1 MFEKSFQQSVRSNL
15 RIIDTRCP
23 AQFRISS
30 SVSLPSL
37 YAWFNIKASWDPY
50 GKEATSQ
57 IKIGVVNKDKGAELK
72 GEFKNIGNQ
81 IIDQLK
87 ENDVMGWQFVS
98 EKEAVKAVEEGSYYA
113 MITIPEEFSEN
124 ILSLIT
130 NDIKKGKIIYT
141 VNEKI
146 NAIAPNITVKGATA
160 VQENVN
166 KTVIETVSDIVLSTA
181 KDLGIEVEGQLPK
194 LDNLYDKLVE
204 IQSKFKDLYE
214 TTDLAY
220 DGVNKV
226 ADLVTNLQNDI
237 PLITDTLNSTKGLA
251 TNLIDF
257 ISKSQTEINN
267 IAPTIKTDI
276 GLVRDLA
283 DEVSSYVDV
292 VINAI
297 NTGSENANVLLG
309 NLNTKVSG
317 LRDYLTSIRVLVEK
331 INGHSQNGA
340 LSDVLNNLITAENT
354 LNQLYNEIESIK
366 NSLANGNLIDTSK
379 LENAKTVLNDVSN
392 IAGNLY
398 EKFDTEILGNINTI
412 LNTANDSA
420 KSALEI
426 LQRAQDKLPKVEEIL
441 TTVSAL
447 CNKGNEGIKY
457 AKDNLPRAE
466 EIVNEV
472 TSKVAKIK
480 DSSDLKDL
488 LKLIANN
495 VEERSNYLTSPVE
508 LEENSLYPMRNY
520 GTAMTPFYSVLSLW
534 VGMTLLVSMFSV
546 EAHGEY
552 NHMEVYFGKLLLF
565 LTIGMTQA
573 LIVALGDL
581 YLLKIYCV
589 NPALFVTGILFTSIT
604 FVAIVYSLVSV
615 FGNVGKV
622 TAIIL
627 LVLQV
632 AGSGGTFPIQ
642 LTPKFFQIINPFLPF
657 TYAIS
662 FARESIGGVVQSVL
676 VKDIVIMLIYIVV
689 AILISIFLKKPI
701 NNLLSGF
708 TKKFHESGLGE

>member
-1 MFEKSFQQSVRSNL
+1 MNNILKIYKDDIKKIFTNYAALIVFIALS
-15 RIIDTRCP
+15 I
-23 AQFRISS
+23 
-30 SVSLPSL
+30 LPSL
-37 YAWFNIKASWDPY
+37 YAWFNIKASCDPY

-130 NDIKKGKIIYT
+130 DDIKKGKIIYT
-141 VNEKI
+141 VNEKV
-146 NAIAPNITVKGATA
+146 NAIAPKITVKGATA

-257 ISKSQTEINN
+257 ITTSQGEINN

-276 GLVRDLA
+276 GLVKDLA

-472 TSKVAKIK
+472 TSNVAKIK

>member
-1 MFEKSFQQSVRSNL
+1 MNNIFKIYKDDIKKIFTNYAALIVFIALS
-15 RIIDTRCP
+15 I
-23 AQFRISS
+23 
-30 SVSLPSL
+30 LPSL

-113 MITIPEEFSEN
+113 MITIPEEFSED

-130 NDIKKGKIIYT
+130 DDIKKGKIIYT
-141 VNEKI
+141 VNEKV
-146 NAIAPNITVKGATA
+146 NAIAPKITVKGATA

-181 KDLGIEVEGQLPK
+181 KGLGIEVEGQLPK

-257 ISKSQTEINN
+257 ITTSQGEINN

-276 GLVRDLA
+276 GLVKDLA

-297 NTGSENANVLLG
+297 KTNGENVKVLLE
-309 NLNTKVSG
+309 NLSTKVSS
-317 LRDYLTSIRVLVEK
+317 LKEYVTSIRVLVEK
-331 INGHSQNGA
+331 INGQSQNGA
-340 LSDVLNNLITAENT
+340 LSGVLSQLETAENN
-354 LNQLYNEIESIK
+354 LNQLYNEIESIR
-366 NSLANGNLIDTSK
+366 NLLDNGNVLDTSK

-420 KSALEI
+420 KGALEI
-426 LQRAQDKLPKVEEIL
+426 LQRAQDKLPQVEEIL

-520 GTAMTPFYSVLSLW
+520 GTAMTPFYSVLALW

-573 LIVALGDL
+573 LIVSLGDL

-589 NPALFVTGILFTSIT
+589 NPALFVTGILFTSVV

-662 FARESIGGVVQSVL
+662 FAREAIGGVVQSVL

-689 AILISIFLKKPI
+689 SILISIFLKKPI

>member
-1 MFEKSFQQSVRSNL
+1 MKNILKIYKEDMKKIFTNYAALIVFIALS
-15 RIIDTRCP
+15 I
-23 AQFRISS
+23 
-30 SVSLPSL
+30 LPSL

-57 IKIGVVNKDKGAELK
+57 IKIGVVNKDKGADLK

-113 MITIPEEFSEN
+113 MITIPEEFSED

-130 NDIKKGKIIYT
+130 DDIKKGKIIYT
-141 VNEKI
+141 VNEKV
-146 NAIAPNITVKGATA
+146 NAIAPKITVKGATA

-257 ISKSQTEINN
+257 ITTSQGEINN

-276 GLVRDLA
+276 GLVKDLA

-297 NTGSENANVLLG
+297 KTNGENVKVLLE

-379 LENAKTVLNDVSN
+379 LENAKNVLNDVSN

-520 GTAMTPFYSVLSLW
+520 GTAMTPFYSVLALW

-573 LIVALGDL
+573 LIVSLGDL

-589 NPALFVTGILFTSIT
+589 NPALFVTGILFTSVA

-689 AILISIFLKKPI
+689 SILISIFLKKPI

>member
-1 MFEKSFQQSVRSNL
+1 MNNIFKIYKDDIKKIFTNYAALIVFIALS
-15 RIIDTRCP
+15 I
-23 AQFRISS
+23 
-30 SVSLPSL
+30 LPSL

-113 MITIPEEFSEN
+113 MITIPEEFSED

-130 NDIKKGKIIYT
+130 DDIKKGKIIYT
-141 VNEKI
+141 VNEKV
-146 NAIAPNITVKGATA
+146 NAIAPKITVKGATA

-257 ISKSQTEINN
+257 ITTSQGEINN

-276 GLVRDLA
+276 GLVKDLA

-297 NTGSENANVLLG
+297 KTNSENVKVLLE
-309 NLNTKVSG
+309 NLSTKVSS
-317 LRDYLTSIRVLVEK
+317 LKEYVTSIRVLVEK
-331 INGHSQNGA
+331 INGQSQNGA
-340 LSDVLNNLITAENT
+340 LSGVLSQLETAENN
-354 LNQLYNEIESIK
+354 LNQLYNEIESIR
-366 NSLANGNLIDTSK
+366 NLLDNGNLSDTSK

-420 KSALEI
+420 KGALEI
-426 LQRAQDKLPKVEEIL
+426 LQRAQDKLPQVEEIL

-520 GTAMTPFYSVLSLW
+520 GTAMTPFYSVLALW

-573 LIVALGDL
+573 LIVSLGDL

-589 NPALFVTGILFTSIT
+589 NPALFVTGILFTSVV

-662 FARESIGGVVQSVL
+662 FAREAIGGVVQSVL

-689 AILISIFLKKPI
+689 SILISIFLKKPI

>member
-1 MFEKSFQQSVRSNL
+1 MNNIFKIYKDDIKKIFTNYAALIVFIALS
-15 RIIDTRCP
+15 I
-23 AQFRISS
+23 
-30 SVSLPSL
+30 LPSL

-113 MITIPEEFSEN
+113 MITIPEEFSED

-130 NDIKKGKIIYT
+130 DDIKKGKIIYT
-141 VNEKI
+141 VNEKV
-146 NAIAPNITVKGATA
+146 NAIAPKITVKGATA

-257 ISKSQTEINN
+257 ITTSQGEINN

-276 GLVRDLA
+276 GLVKDLA

-297 NTGSENANVLLG
+297 KTNGENVKVLLE
-309 NLNTKVSG
+309 NLSTKVSS
-317 LRDYLTSIRVLVEK
+317 LKEYVTSIRVLVEK
-331 INGHSQNGA
+331 INGQSQNGA
-340 LSDVLNNLITAENT
+340 LSGVLSQLETAENN
-354 LNQLYNEIESIK
+354 LNQLYNEIESIR
-366 NSLANGNLIDTSK
+366 NLLDNGNVLDTSK

-676 VKDIVIMLIYIVV
+676 VKDVVIMLSYI
-689 AILISIFLKKPI
+689 AASILISIFLKKPI

>member
-1 MFEKSFQQSVRSNL
+1 MKNILKIYKEDMKKIFTNYAALIVFIALS
-15 RIIDTRCP
+15 I
-23 AQFRISS
+23 
-30 SVSLPSL
+30 LPSL

-130 NDIKKGKIIYT
+130 DDIKKGKIIYT
-141 VNEKI
+141 VNEKV
-146 NAIAPNITVKGATA
+146 NAIAPKITVKGATA

-257 ISKSQTEINN
+257 ITTSQGEINN

-276 GLVRDLA
+276 GLVKDLA

-297 NTGSENANVLLG
+297 KTNSENVKVLLE
-309 NLNTKVSG
+309 NLSTKVSG

-379 LENAKTVLNDVSN
+379 LENVKTVLNDVSN
-392 IAGNLY
+392 ITGNLY
-398 EKFDTEILGNINTI
+398 DRFDSEILGNINTI

>member
-1 MFEKSFQQSVRSNL
+1 MKNILKIYKDDIKKIFTNYAALIVFIALS
-15 RIIDTRCP
+15 I
-23 AQFRISS
+23 
-30 SVSLPSL
+30 LPSL

-81 IIDQLK
+81 ITDQLK

-98 EKEAVKAVEEGSYYA
+98 EKEAVKAVDEGSYYA
-113 MITIPEEFSEN
+113 MITIPEEFSED

-130 NDIKKGKIIYT
+130 DDIKKGKIIYT
-141 VNEKI
+141 VNEKV
-146 NAIAPNITVKGATA
+146 NAIAPKITVKGATA

-257 ISKSQTEINN
+257 ITTSQGEINN

-276 GLVRDLA
+276 GLVKDLA

-297 NTGSENANVLLG
+297 KTNSENVKVLLE
-309 NLNTKVSG
+309 NLSTKVSS
-317 LRDYLTSIRVLVEK
+317 LKEYVTSIRVLVEK
-331 INGHSQNGA
+331 INGQSQNGA
-340 LSDVLNNLITAENT
+340 LSGVLSQLETAENN
-354 LNQLYNEIESIK
+354 LNQLYNEIESIR
-366 NSLANGNLIDTSK
+366 NLLDNGNLSDTSK

-420 KSALEI
+420 KGALEI
-426 LQRAQDKLPKVEEIL
+426 LQRAQDKLPQVEEIL

-520 GTAMTPFYSVLSLW
+520 GTAMTPFYSVLALW

-573 LIVALGDL
+573 LIVSLGDL

-589 NPALFVTGILFTSIT
+589 NPALFVTGILFTSVA

-662 FARESIGGVVQSVL
+662 FAREAIGGVVQSVL

-689 AILISIFLKKPI
+689 SILISIFLKKPI

>member
-1 MFEKSFQQSVRSNL
+1 MNNIFKIYKDDIKKIFTNYAALIVFIALS
-15 RIIDTRCP
+15 I
-23 AQFRISS
+23 
-30 SVSLPSL
+30 LPSL

-81 IIDQLK
+81 ITDQLK

-113 MITIPEEFSEN
+113 MITIPEEFSED

-130 NDIKKGKIIYT
+130 DDIKKGKIIYT
-141 VNEKI
+141 VNEKV
-146 NAIAPNITVKGATA
+146 NAIAPKITVKGATA

-257 ISKSQTEINN
+257 ITTSQGEINN

-297 NTGSENANVLLG
+297 KTNSENVKVLLE
-309 NLNTKVSG
+309 NLSTKVSS
-317 LRDYLTSIRVLVEK
+317 LKEYVTSIRVLVEK
-331 INGHSQNGA
+331 INGQSQNGA
-340 LSDVLNNLITAENT
+340 LSGVLSQLETAENN

-420 KSALEI
+420 KGALEI
-426 LQRAQDKLPKVEEIL
+426 LQRAQDKLPQVEEIL

-520 GTAMTPFYSVLSLW
+520 GTAMTPFYSVLALW

-573 LIVALGDL
+573 LIVSLGDL

-662 FARESIGGVVQSVL
+662 FAREAIGGVVQSVL

-689 AILISIFLKKPI
+689 SILISIFLKKPI

>member
-1 MFEKSFQQSVRSNL
+1 MNNIFKIYKDDIKKIFTNYAALIVFIALS
-15 RIIDTRCP
+15 I
-23 AQFRISS
+23 
-30 SVSLPSL
+30 LPSL

-113 MITIPEEFSEN
+113 MITIPEEFSED
-124 ILSLIT
+124 ILSLISD
-130 NDIKKGKIIYT
+130 DIKKGKIIYT
-141 VNEKI
+141 VNEKV
-146 NAIAPNITVKGATA
+146 NAIAPKITVKGATA

-257 ISKSQTEINN
+257 ITTSQGEINN

-276 GLVRDLA
+276 GLVKDLA

-297 NTGSENANVLLG
+297 KTNGENVKVLLE
-309 NLNTKVSG
+309 NLSTKVSS
-317 LRDYLTSIRVLVEK
+317 LKDYLTSIRVLVEK
-331 INGHSQNGA
+331 INGQSQNGA
-340 LSDVLNNLITAENT
+340 LSGVLSQLETAENN
-354 LNQLYNEIESIK
+354 LNQLYNEIESIR
-366 NSLANGNLIDTSK
+366 NLLDNGNVLDTSK

-420 KSALEI
+420 KGALEI
-426 LQRAQDKLPKVEEIL
+426 LQRAQDKLPQVEEIL

-520 GTAMTPFYSVLSLW
+520 GTAMTPFYSVLALW

-573 LIVALGDL
+573 LIVSLGDL

-589 NPALFVTGILFTSIT
+589 NPALFVTGILFTSVV

-662 FARESIGGVVQSVL
+662 FAREAIGGVVQSVL

>member
-1 MFEKSFQQSVRSNL
+1 MNNILKIYKDDIKKIFTNYAALIVFIELS
-15 RIIDTRCP
+15 I
-23 AQFRISS
+23 
-30 SVSLPSL
+30 LPSL

-130 NDIKKGKIIYT
+130 DDIKKGKIIYT
-141 VNEKI
+141 VNEKV
-146 NAIAPNITVKGATA
+146 NAIAPKITVKGATA

>member
-1 MFEKSFQQSVRSNL
+1 MNNIFKIYKDDIKKIFTNYAALIVFIALS
-15 RIIDTRCP
+15 I
-23 AQFRISS
+23 
-30 SVSLPSL
+30 LPSL

-113 MITIPEEFSEN
+113 MITIPEEFSED

-130 NDIKKGKIIYT
+130 DDIKKGKIIYT
-141 VNEKI
+141 VNEKV
-146 NAIAPNITVKGATA
+146 NAIAPKITVKGATA

-317 LRDYLTSIRVLVEK
+317 LRDYLKSIRVLVEK
-331 INGHSQNGA
+331 INGQSQNGA
-340 LSDVLNNLITAENT
+340 LSGVLSQLETAENN
-354 LNQLYNEIESIK
+354 LNQLYNEIESIR
-366 NSLANGNLIDTSK
+366 NLLDNGNVLDTSK

-420 KSALEI
+420 KGALEI
-426 LQRAQDKLPKVEEIL
+426 LQRAQDKLPQVEEIL

-573 LIVALGDL
+573 LIVSLGDL

-589 NPALFVTGILFTSIT
+589 NPALFVTGILFTSVV

-689 AILISIFLKKPI
+689 SILISIFLKKPI

>member
-1 MFEKSFQQSVRSNL
+1 MNNIFKIYKDDIKKIFTNYAALIVFIALS
-15 RIIDTRCP
+15 I
-23 AQFRISS
+23 
-30 SVSLPSL
+30 LPSL

-113 MITIPEEFSEN
+113 MITIPEEFSED

-130 NDIKKGKIIYT
+130 DDIKKGKIIYT
-141 VNEKI
+141 VNEKV
-146 NAIAPNITVKGATA
+146 NAIAPKITVKGATA

-257 ISKSQTEINN
+257 ITTSQGEINN

-276 GLVRDLA
+276 GLVKDLA

-297 NTGSENANVLLG
+297 KTNGENVKVLLE
-309 NLNTKVSG
+309 NLSTKVSS
-317 LRDYLTSIRVLVEK
+317 LKEYVTSIRVLVEK
-331 INGHSQNGA
+331 INGQSQNGA
-340 LSDVLNNLITAENT
+340 LSGVLSQLETAENN
-354 LNQLYNEIESIK
+354 LNQLYNEIESIR
-366 NSLANGNLIDTSK
+366 NLLDNGNVLDTSK

-420 KSALEI
+420 KSTLEI

-520 GTAMTPFYSVLSLW
+520 GTAMTPFYSVLALW

-565 LTIGMTQA
+565 FTIGMTQA
-573 LIVALGDL
+573 LIVSLGDL

-589 NPALFVTGILFTSIT
+589 NPALFVTGILFTSVV

-662 FARESIGGVVQSVL
+662 FAREAIGGVVQSVL

-689 AILISIFLKKPI
+689 SILISIFLKKPI

>member
-1 MFEKSFQQSVRSNL
+1 MNNIFKIYKDDIKKIFTNYAALIVFIALS
-15 RIIDTRCP
+15 I
-23 AQFRISS
+23 
-30 SVSLPSL
+30 LPSL

-113 MITIPEEFSEN
+113 MITIPEEFSED
-124 ILSLIT
+124 ILSLISD
-130 NDIKKGKIIYT
+130 DIKKGKIIYT
-141 VNEKI
+141 VNEKV
-146 NAIAPNITVKGATA
+146 NAIAPKITVKGATA

-257 ISKSQTEINN
+257 ITTSQGEINN

-276 GLVRDLA
+276 GLVKDLA

-297 NTGSENANVLLG
+297 KTNGENVKVLLE
-309 NLNTKVSG
+309 NLSTKVSS
-317 LRDYLTSIRVLVEK
+317 LKEYITSIRVLVEK
-331 INGHSQNGA
+331 INGQSQNGA
-340 LSDVLNNLITAENT
+340 LSGVLSQLETAENN
-354 LNQLYNEIESIK
+354 LNQLYNEIESIR
-366 NSLANGNLIDTSK
+366 NLLDNGNVLDTSK

-420 KSALEI
+420 KGALEI
-426 LQRAQDKLPKVEEIL
+426 LQRAQDKLPQVEEIL

-520 GTAMTPFYSVLSLW
+520 GTAMTPFYSVLALW

-573 LIVALGDL
+573 LIVSLGDL

-589 NPALFVTGILFTSIT
+589 NPALFVTGILFTSVV

-662 FARESIGGVVQSVL
+662 FAREAIGGVVQSVL

-689 AILISIFLKKPI
+689 SILISIFLKKPI

>member
-1 MFEKSFQQSVRSNL
+1 MNNILKIYKDDIKKIFTNYAALIVFIALS
-15 RIIDTRCP
+15 I
-23 AQFRISS
+23 
-30 SVSLPSL
+30 LPSL

-81 IIDQLK
+81 ITDQLK

-113 MITIPEEFSEN
+113 MITIPEEFSED

-130 NDIKKGKIIYT
+130 DDIKKGKIIYT
-141 VNEKI
+141 VNEKV
-146 NAIAPNITVKGATA
+146 NAIAPKITVKGATA

-257 ISKSQTEINN
+257 ITTSQGEINN

-276 GLVRDLA
+276 GLVKDLA

-297 NTGSENANVLLG
+297 KTNSENVKVLLE
-309 NLNTKVSG
+309 NLSTKVSS
-317 LRDYLTSIRVLVEK
+317 LKEYVTSIRVLVEK
-331 INGHSQNGA
+331 INGQSQNGA
-340 LSDVLNNLITAENT
+340 LSGVLSQLETAENN
-354 LNQLYNEIESIK
+354 LNQLYNEIESIR
-366 NSLANGNLIDTSK
+366 NLLDNGNLSDTSK

-420 KSALEI
+420 KGALEI
-426 LQRAQDKLPKVEEIL
+426 LQRAQDKLPQVEEIL

-520 GTAMTPFYSVLSLW
+520 GTAMTPFYSVLALW

-573 LIVALGDL
+573 LIVSLGDL

-676 VKDIVIMLIYIVV
+676 VKDIVIMLIYIV
-689 AILISIFLKKPI
+689 ASILISIFLKKPI

>member
-1 MFEKSFQQSVRSNL
+1 MNNIFKIYKDDIKKIFTNYAALIVFIALS
-15 RIIDTRCP
+15 I
-23 AQFRISS
+23 
-30 SVSLPSL
+30 LPSL
-37 YAWFNIKASWDPY
+37 YAWFNIKASWNPY

-113 MITIPEEFSEN
+113 MITIPEEFSED
-124 ILSLIT
+124 ILSLISD
-130 NDIKKGKIIYT
+130 DIKKGKIIYT
-141 VNEKI
+141 VNEKV
-146 NAIAPNITVKGATA
+146 NAIAPKITVKGATA

-257 ISKSQTEINN
+257 ITTSQGEINN

-276 GLVRDLA
+276 GLVKDLA

-297 NTGSENANVLLG
+297 KTNGENVKVLLE
-309 NLNTKVSG
+309 NLSTKVSS
-317 LRDYLTSIRVLVEK
+317 LKEYVTSIRVLVEK
-331 INGHSQNGA
+331 INGQSQNGA
-340 LSDVLNNLITAENT
+340 LSGVLSQLETAENN
-354 LNQLYNEIESIK
+354 LNQLYNEIESIR
-366 NSLANGNLIDTSK
+366 NLLDNGNVLDTSK

-420 KSALEI
+420 KGALEI
-426 LQRAQDKLPKVEEIL
+426 LQRAQDKLPQVEEIL

-520 GTAMTPFYSVLSLW
+520 GTAMTPFYSVLALW

-573 LIVALGDL
+573 LIVSLGDL

-589 NPALFVTGILFTSIT
+589 NPALFVTGILFTSVV

-662 FARESIGGVVQSVL
+662 FAREAIGGVVQSVL

-689 AILISIFLKKPI
+689 SILISIFLKKPI

>member
-1 MFEKSFQQSVRSNL
+1 MNNILKIYKDDIKKIFTNYAALIVFIALS
-15 RIIDTRCP
+15 I
-23 AQFRISS
+23 
-30 SVSLPSL
+30 LPSL

-130 NDIKKGKIIYT
+130 DDIKKGKIIYT
-141 VNEKI
+141 VNEKV
-146 NAIAPNITVKGATA
+146 NAIAPKITVKGATA

-392 IAGNLY
+392 ITGNLY
-398 EKFDTEILGNINTI
+398 DRFDSEILGNINTI

-534 VGMTLLVSMFSV
+534 VGMTLLVSMFSA

-662 FARESIGGVVQSVL
+662 FAREAIGGVVQSVL

>member
-1 MFEKSFQQSVRSNL
+1 MNNIFKIYKDDIKKIFTNYAALIVFIALS
-15 RIIDTRCP
+15 I
-23 AQFRISS
+23 
-30 SVSLPSL
+30 LPSL

-130 NDIKKGKIIYT
+130 DDIKKGKIIYT
-141 VNEKI
+141 VNEKV
-146 NAIAPNITVKGATA
+146 NAIAPKITVKGATA

-226 ADLVTNLQNDI
+226 ADLITNLQNDI

-379 LENAKTVLNDVSN
+379 LENVKTVLNDVSN
-392 IAGNLY
+392 ITGNLY
-398 EKFDTEILGNINTI
+398 DRFDSEILGNINTI

>member
-1 MFEKSFQQSVRSNL
+1 MNNILKIYKDDIKKIFTNYAALIVFIALS
-15 RIIDTRCP
+15 I
-23 AQFRISS
+23 
-30 SVSLPSL
+30 LPSL

-130 NDIKKGKIIYT
+130 DDIKKGKIIYT
-141 VNEKI
+141 VNEKV
-146 NAIAPNITVKGATA
+146 NAIAPKITVKGATA

-226 ADLVTNLQNDI
+226 ADLVTNIQNDI

-420 KSALEI
+420 KNALEI
-426 LQRAQDKLPKVEEIL
+426 LQRAQDKLPQVEEIL

-495 VEERSNYLTSPVE
+495 VEERSNYLISPVE

-520 GTAMTPFYSVLSLW
+520 GTAMTPFYSVLALW

-573 LIVALGDL
+573 LIVSLGDL

-589 NPALFVTGILFTSIT
+589 NPALFVTGILFTSVV

-662 FARESIGGVVQSVL
+662 FAREAIGGVVQSVL

-689 AILISIFLKKPI
+689 SILISIFLKKPI

>member
-1 MFEKSFQQSVRSNL
+1 MNNIFKIYKDDIKKIFTNYAALIVFIALS
-15 RIIDTRCP
+15 I
-23 AQFRISS
+23 
-30 SVSLPSL
+30 LPSL

-81 IIDQLK
+81 ITDQLK

-113 MITIPEEFSEN
+113 MITIPEEFSED

-130 NDIKKGKIIYT
+130 DDIKKGKIIYT
-141 VNEKI
+141 VNEKV
-146 NAIAPNITVKGATA
+146 NAIAPKITVKGATA

-257 ISKSQTEINN
+257 ITTSQGEINN

-276 GLVRDLA
+276 GLVKDLA

-297 NTGSENANVLLG
+297 KTNSENVKVLLE
-309 NLNTKVSG
+309 NLSTKVSS
-317 LRDYLTSIRVLVEK
+317 LKEYVTSIRVLVEK
-331 INGHSQNGA
+331 INGQSQNGA
-340 LSDVLNNLITAENT
+340 LSGVLSQLETAENN
-354 LNQLYNEIESIK
+354 LNQLYNEIESIR
-366 NSLANGNLIDTSK
+366 NLLDNGNLSDTSK

-420 KSALEI
+420 KGALEI

-520 GTAMTPFYSVLSLW
+520 GTAMTPFYSVLALW

-573 LIVALGDL
+573 LIVSLGDL

-589 NPALFVTGILFTSIT
+589 NPALFVTGILFTSVV

-662 FARESIGGVVQSVL
+662 FAREAIGGVVQSVL

-689 AILISIFLKKPI
+689 SILISIFLKKPI

>member
-1 MFEKSFQQSVRSNL
+1 MNNIFKIYKDDIKKIFTNYAALIVFIALS
-15 RIIDTRCP
+15 I
-23 AQFRISS
+23 
-30 SVSLPSL
+30 LPSL

-113 MITIPEEFSEN
+113 MITIPEEFSED

-130 NDIKKGKIIYT
+130 DDIKKGKIIYT
-141 VNEKI
+141 VNEKV
-146 NAIAPNITVKGATA
+146 NAIAPKITVKGATA

-257 ISKSQTEINN
+257 ITTSQGEINN

-508 LEENSLYPMRNY
+508 LEQNSLYPMRNY
-520 GTAMTPFYSVLSLW
+520 GTAMTPFYSVLALW

-573 LIVALGDL
+573 LIVSLGDL

-589 NPALFVTGILFTSIT
+589 NPALFVTGILFTSVA

-689 AILISIFLKKPI
+689 SILISIFLKKPI

>member
-1 MFEKSFQQSVRSNL
+1 MNNIFKIYKDDIKKIFTNYAALIVFIALS
-15 RIIDTRCP
+15 I
-23 AQFRISS
+23 
-30 SVSLPSL
+30 LPSL

-130 NDIKKGKIIYT
+130 DDIKKGKIIYT
-141 VNEKI
+141 VNEKV
-146 NAIAPNITVKGATA
+146 NAIAPKITVKGATA

-257 ISKSQTEINN
+257 ITTSQGEINN

-276 GLVRDLA
+276 GLVKDLA

-297 NTGSENANVLLG
+297 KTNGENVKVLLE
-309 NLNTKVSG
+309 NLSTKVSG

-379 LENAKTVLNDVSN
+379 LENVKTVLNDVSN

>member
-1 MFEKSFQQSVRSNL
+1 MNNIFKIYKDDIKKIFTNYAALIVFIALS
-15 RIIDTRCP
+15 I
-23 AQFRISS
+23 
-30 SVSLPSL
+30 LPSL

-113 MITIPEEFSEN
+113 MITIPEEFSED

-130 NDIKKGKIIYT
+130 DDIKKGKIIYT
-141 VNEKI
+141 VNEKV
-146 NAIAPNITVKGATA
+146 NAIAPKITVKGATA

-257 ISKSQTEINN
+257 ITTSQGEINN

-276 GLVRDLA
+276 GLVKDLA

-297 NTGSENANVLLG
+297 KTNSENVKVLLE
-309 NLNTKVSG
+309 NLSTKVSS
-317 LRDYLTSIRVLVEK
+317 LKEYVTSIRVLVEK
-331 INGHSQNGA
+331 INGQSQNGA
-340 LSDVLNNLITAENT
+340 LSGVLSQLETAENN
-354 LNQLYNEIESIK
+354 LNQLYNEIESIR
-366 NSLANGNLIDTSK
+366 NLLDNGNLSDTSK

-420 KSALEI
+420 KGALEI
-426 LQRAQDKLPKVEEIL
+426 LQRAQDKLPQVEEIL

-520 GTAMTPFYSVLSLW
+520 GTAMTPFYSVLALW

-573 LIVALGDL
+573 LIVSLGDL

-662 FARESIGGVVQSVL
+662 FAREAIGGVVQSVL

-689 AILISIFLKKPI
+689 SILISIFLKKPI

>member
-1 MFEKSFQQSVRSNL
+1 MKNILKIYKEDMKKIFTNYAALIVFIALS
-15 RIIDTRCP
+15 I
-23 AQFRISS
+23 
-30 SVSLPSL
+30 LPSL

-130 NDIKKGKIIYT
+130 DDIKKGKIIYT
-141 VNEKI
+141 VNEKV
-146 NAIAPNITVKGATA
+146 NAIAPKITVKGATA

-379 LENAKTVLNDVSN
+379 LENVKTVLNDVSN
-392 IAGNLY
+392 ITGNLY
-398 EKFDTEILGNINTI
+398 DRFDSEILGNINTI

-472 TSKVAKIK
+472 TSNVAKIK

>member
-1 MFEKSFQQSVRSNL
+1 MNNIFKIYKDDIKKIFTNYAALIVFIALS
-15 RIIDTRCP
+15 I
-23 AQFRISS
+23 
-30 SVSLPSL
+30 LPSL

-113 MITIPEEFSEN
+113 MITIPEEFSED
-124 ILSLIT
+124 ILSLISD
-130 NDIKKGKIIYT
+130 DIKKGKIIYT
-141 VNEKI
+141 VNEKV
-146 NAIAPNITVKGATA
+146 NAIAPKITVKGATA

-257 ISKSQTEINN
+257 ITTSQGEINN

-276 GLVRDLA
+276 GLVKDLA

-297 NTGSENANVLLG
+297 KTNGENVKVLLE
-309 NLNTKVSG
+309 NLSTKVSS
-317 LRDYLTSIRVLVEK
+317 LKEYVTSIRVLVEK
-331 INGHSQNGA
+331 INGQSQNGA
-340 LSDVLNNLITAENT
+340 LSGVLSQLETAENN
-354 LNQLYNEIESIK
+354 LNQLYNEIESIR
-366 NSLANGNLIDTSK
+366 NLLDNGNVLDTSK

-420 KSALEI
+420 KGALEI
-426 LQRAQDKLPKVEEIL
+426 LQRAQDKLPQVEEIL

-520 GTAMTPFYSVLSLW
+520 GTAMTPFYSVLALW

-573 LIVALGDL
+573 LIVSLGDL

-589 NPALFVTGILFTSIT
+589 NPALFVTGILFTSVV

-642 LTPKFFQIINPFLPF
+642 LTPKFFQIINPC
-657 TYAIS
+657 
-662 FARESIGGVVQSVL
+662 
-676 VKDIVIMLIYIVV
+676 
-689 AILISIFLKKPI
+689 
-701 NNLLSGF
+701 
-708 TKKFHESGLGE
+708 

>member
-1 MFEKSFQQSVRSNL
+1 MNNIFKIYKDDIKKIFTNYAALIVFIALS
-15 RIIDTRCP
+15 I
-23 AQFRISS
+23 
-30 SVSLPSL
+30 LPSL

-130 NDIKKGKIIYT
+130 DDIKKGKIIYT
-141 VNEKI
+141 VNEKV
-146 NAIAPNITVKGATA
+146 NAIAPKITVKGATA

-257 ISKSQTEINN
+257 ITTSQGEINN

-276 GLVRDLA
+276 GLVKDLA

-297 NTGSENANVLLG
+297 KTNSENVKVLLE
-309 NLNTKVSG
+309 NLSTKVSS
-317 LRDYLTSIRVLVEK
+317 LKEYVTSIRVLVEK
-331 INGHSQNGA
+331 INGQSQNGA
-340 LSDVLNNLITAENT
+340 LSGVLSQLETAENN
-354 LNQLYNEIESIK
+354 LNQLYNEIESIR
-366 NSLANGNLIDTSK
+366 NLLDNGNLSDTSK

>member
-1 MFEKSFQQSVRSNL
+1 MNNILKIYKDDIKKIFTNYAALIVFIALS
-15 RIIDTRCP
+15 I
-23 AQFRISS
+23 
-30 SVSLPSL
+30 LPSL

-113 MITIPEEFSEN
+113 MITIPEEFSED

-130 NDIKKGKIIYT
+130 DDIKKGKIIYT
-141 VNEKI
+141 VNEKV
-146 NAIAPNITVKGATA
+146 NAIAPKITVKGATA

-520 GTAMTPFYSVLSLW
+520 GTAMTPFYSVLALW

-676 VKDIVIMLIYIVV
+676 VKDIVIMLIYIV
-689 AILISIFLKKPI
+689 ASILISIFLKKPI

>member
-1 MFEKSFQQSVRSNL
+1 MNNIFKIYKDDIKKIFTNYAALIVFIALS
-15 RIIDTRCP
+15 I
-23 AQFRISS
+23 
-30 SVSLPSL
+30 LPSL

-113 MITIPEEFSEN
+113 MITIPEEFSED

-130 NDIKKGKIIYT
+130 DDIKKGKIIYT
-141 VNEKI
+141 VNEKV
-146 NAIAPNITVKGATA
+146 NAIAPKITVKGATA

-257 ISKSQTEINN
+257 ITTSQGEINN

-276 GLVRDLA
+276 GLVKDLA

-297 NTGSENANVLLG
+297 KTNGENVKVLLE
-309 NLNTKVSG
+309 NLSTKVSS
-317 LRDYLTSIRVLVEK
+317 LKEYVTSIRVLVEK
-331 INGHSQNGA
+331 INGQSQNGA
-340 LSDVLNNLITAENT
+340 LSGVLSQLETAENN
-354 LNQLYNEIESIK
+354 LNQLYNEIESIR
-366 NSLANGNLIDTSK
+366 NLLDNGNVLDTSK

-676 VKDIVIMLIYIVV
+676 VKDVVIMLSYIV
-689 AILISIFLKKPI
+689 ASILISIFLKKPI

>member
-1 MFEKSFQQSVRSNL
+1 MNNILKIYKDDIKKIFTNYAALIVFISLS
-15 RIIDTRCP
+15 II
-23 AQFRISS
+23 
-30 SVSLPSL
+30 PSL

-130 NDIKKGKIIYT
+130 DDIKKGKIIYT
-141 VNEKI
+141 VNEKV
-146 NAIAPNITVKGATA
+146 NAIAPKITVKGATA

>member
-1 MFEKSFQQSVRSNL
+1 M
-15 RIIDTRCP
+15 
-23 AQFRISS
+23 
-30 SVSLPSL
+30 
-37 YAWFNIKASWDPY
+37 
-50 GKEATSQ
+50 
-57 IKIGVVNKDKGAELK
+57 
-72 GEFKNIGNQ
+72 
-81 IIDQLK
+81 
-87 ENDVMGWQFVS
+87 
-98 EKEAVKAVEEGSYYA
+98 
-113 MITIPEEFSEN
+113 
-124 ILSLIT
+124 
-130 NDIKKGKIIYT
+130 
-141 VNEKI
+141 
-146 NAIAPNITVKGATA
+146 
-160 VQENVN
+160 
-166 KTVIETVSDIVLSTA
+166 
-181 KDLGIEVEGQLPK
+181 
-194 LDNLYDKLVE
+194 
-204 IQSKFKDLYE
+204 
-214 TTDLAY
+214 
-220 DGVNKV
+220 
-226 ADLVTNLQNDI
+226 
-237 PLITDTLNSTKGLA
+237 
-251 TNLIDF
+251 
-257 ISKSQTEINN
+257 
-267 IAPTIKTDI
+267 
-276 GLVRDLA
+276 
-283 DEVSSYVDV
+283 
-292 VINAI
+292 
-297 NTGSENANVLLG
+297 LG

-379 LENAKTVLNDVSN
+379 LENVKTVLNDVSN

-520 GTAMTPFYSVLSLW
+520 GTAMTPFYSVLALW

-573 LIVALGDL
+573 LIVSLGDL

-589 NPALFVTGILFTSIT
+589 NPALFVTGILFTSVV

-662 FARESIGGVVQSVL
+662 FAREAIGGVVQSVL

-689 AILISIFLKKPI
+689 SILISIFLKKPI

>member
-1 MFEKSFQQSVRSNL
+1 MNNIFKIYKDDIKKIFTNYAALIVFIALS
-15 RIIDTRCP
+15 I
-23 AQFRISS
+23 
-30 SVSLPSL
+30 LPSL

-81 IIDQLK
+81 ITDQLK

-113 MITIPEEFSEN
+113 MITIPEEFSEE

-130 NDIKKGKIIYT
+130 DDIKKGKIIYT
-141 VNEKI
+141 VNEKV
-146 NAIAPNITVKGATA
+146 NAIAPKITVKGATA

-257 ISKSQTEINN
+257 ITTSQGEINN

-276 GLVRDLA
+276 GLVKDLA

-297 NTGSENANVLLG
+297 KTNSENVKVLLE
-309 NLNTKVSG
+309 NLSTKVSS
-317 LRDYLTSIRVLVEK
+317 LKEYVTSIRVLVEK
-331 INGHSQNGA
+331 INGQSQNGA
-340 LSDVLNNLITAENT
+340 LSGVLSQLETAENN
-354 LNQLYNEIESIK
+354 LNQLYNEIESIR
-366 NSLANGNLIDTSK
+366 NLLDNGNLSDTSK

-420 KSALEI
+420 KGALEI
-426 LQRAQDKLPKVEEIL
+426 LQRAQDKLPQVEEIL

-520 GTAMTPFYSVLSLW
+520 GTAMTPFYSVLALW

-573 LIVALGDL
+573 LIVSLGDL

-676 VKDIVIMLIYIVV
+676 VKDIVIMLIYIV
-689 AILISIFLKKPI
+689 ASILISIFLKKPI

>member
-1 MFEKSFQQSVRSNL
+1 MNNILKIYKDDIKKIFTNYAALIVFIALS
-15 RIIDTRCP
+15 I
-23 AQFRISS
+23 
-30 SVSLPSL
+30 LPSL

-130 NDIKKGKIIYT
+130 DDIKKGKIIYT
-141 VNEKI
+141 VNEKV
-146 NAIAPNITVKGATA
+146 NAIAPKITVKGATA

-392 IAGNLY
+392 ITGNLY
-398 EKFDTEILGNINTI
+398 DRFDTEILGNINTI

-420 KSALEI
+420 KNALEI

-495 VEERSNYLTSPVE
+495 VEERSNYLISPVE

-520 GTAMTPFYSVLSLW
+520 GTAMTPFYSVLALW

-573 LIVALGDL
+573 LIVSLGDL

-589 NPALFVTGILFTSIT
+589 NPALFVTGILFTSVV

-662 FARESIGGVVQSVL
+662 FAREAIGGVVQSVL

-689 AILISIFLKKPI
+689 SILISIFLKKPI

>member
-1 MFEKSFQQSVRSNL
+1 MNNILKIYKDDIKKIFTNYAALIVFIALS
-15 RIIDTRCP
+15 I
-23 AQFRISS
+23 
-30 SVSLPSL
+30 LPSL

-113 MITIPEEFSEN
+113 MITIPEEFSED

-130 NDIKKGKIIYT
+130 DDIKKGKIIYT
-141 VNEKI
+141 VNEKV
-146 NAIAPNITVKGATA
+146 NAIAPKITVKGATA

-237 PLITDTLNSTKGLA
+237 PLITNTLNSTKGLA

-257 ISKSQTEINN
+257 ITTSQGEINN

-276 GLVRDLA
+276 GLVKDLA

-297 NTGSENANVLLG
+297 KTNSENVKVLLE
-309 NLNTKVSG
+309 NLSTKVSS
-317 LRDYLTSIRVLVEK
+317 LKEYVTSIRVLVEK
-331 INGHSQNGA
+331 INGQSQNGA
-340 LSDVLNNLITAENT
+340 LSGVLSQLETAENN
-354 LNQLYNEIESIK
+354 LNQLYNEIESIR
-366 NSLANGNLIDTSK
+366 NLLDNGNLSDTSK

-420 KSALEI
+420 KGALEI
-426 LQRAQDKLPKVEEIL
+426 LQRAQDKLPQVEEIL

-520 GTAMTPFYSVLSLW
+520 GTAMTPFYSVLALW

-573 LIVALGDL
+573 LIVSLGDL

-589 NPALFVTGILFTSIT
+589 NPALFVTGILFTSVV

-662 FARESIGGVVQSVL
+662 FAREAIGGVVQSVL

-689 AILISIFLKKPI
+689 SILISIFLKKPI

>member
-1 MFEKSFQQSVRSNL
+1 MNNIFKIYKDDIKKIFTNYAALIVFIALS
-15 RIIDTRCP
+15 I
-23 AQFRISS
+23 
-30 SVSLPSL
+30 LPSL

-113 MITIPEEFSEN
+113 MITIPEEFSED

-130 NDIKKGKIIYT
+130 DDIKKGKIIYT
-141 VNEKI
+141 VNEKV
-146 NAIAPNITVKGATA
+146 NAIAPKITVKGATA

-220 DGVNKV
+220 YGVNKV

-257 ISKSQTEINN
+257 ITTSQGEINN

-276 GLVRDLA
+276 GLVKDLA

-297 NTGSENANVLLG
+297 KTNGENVKVLLE
-309 NLNTKVSG
+309 NLSTKVSS
-317 LRDYLTSIRVLVEK
+317 LKEYVTSIRVLVEK
-331 INGHSQNGA
+331 INGQSQNGA
-340 LSDVLNNLITAENT
+340 LSGVLSQLETAENN
-354 LNQLYNEIESIK
+354 LNQLYNEIESIR
-366 NSLANGNLIDTSK
+366 NLLDNGNVLDTSK

-420 KSALEI
+420 KNALEI

-520 GTAMTPFYSVLSLW
+520 GTAMTPFYSVLALW

-573 LIVALGDL
+573 LIVSLGDL

-589 NPALFVTGILFTSIT
+589 NPALFVTGILFTSVV

-662 FARESIGGVVQSVL
+662 FAREAIGGVVQSVL

-689 AILISIFLKKPI
+689 SILISIFLKKPI

>member
-1 MFEKSFQQSVRSNL
+1 MNNIFKIYKDDIKKIFTNYAALIVFIALS
-15 RIIDTRCP
+15 I
-23 AQFRISS
+23 
-30 SVSLPSL
+30 LPSL

-113 MITIPEEFSEN
+113 MITIPEEFSED

-130 NDIKKGKIIYT
+130 DDIKKGKIIYT
-141 VNEKI
+141 VNEKV
-146 NAIAPNITVKGATA
+146 NAIAPKITVKGATA

-689 AILISIFLKKPI
+689 SILISIFLKKPI

>member
-1 MFEKSFQQSVRSNL
+1 MNNILKIYKDDIKKIFTNYAALIVFIALS
-15 RIIDTRCP
+15 I
-23 AQFRISS
+23 
-30 SVSLPSL
+30 LPSL

-130 NDIKKGKIIYT
+130 DDIKKGKIIYT
-141 VNEKI
+141 VNEKV
-146 NAIAPNITVKGATA
+146 NAIAPKITVKGATA

-495 VEERSNYLTSPVE
+495 VEERSNYLISPVE

>member
-1 MFEKSFQQSVRSNL
+1 MKNILKIYKEDMKKIFTNYAALIVFIALS
-15 RIIDTRCP
+15 I
-23 AQFRISS
+23 
-30 SVSLPSL
+30 LPSL

-130 NDIKKGKIIYT
+130 DDIKKGIIIYT
-141 VNEKI
+141 VNEKV
-146 NAIAPNITVKGATA
+146 NAIAPKITVKGATA

-379 LENAKTVLNDVSN
+379 LENVKTVLNDVSN
-392 IAGNLY
+392 ITGNLY
-398 EKFDTEILGNINTI
+398 DRFDSEILGNINTI

>member
-1 MFEKSFQQSVRSNL
+1 MNNIFKIYKDDIKKIFTNYAALIVFIALS
-15 RIIDTRCP
+15 I
-23 AQFRISS
+23 
-30 SVSLPSL
+30 LPSL

-113 MITIPEEFSEN
+113 MITIPEEFSED
-124 ILSLIT
+124 ILSLISD
-130 NDIKKGKIIYT
+130 DIKKGKIIYT
-141 VNEKI
+141 VNEKV
-146 NAIAPNITVKGATA
+146 NAIAPKITVKGATA

-257 ISKSQTEINN
+257 ITTSQGEINN

-276 GLVRDLA
+276 GLVKDLA

-297 NTGSENANVLLG
+297 KTNGENVKVLLE
-309 NLNTKVSG
+309 NLSTKVSS
-317 LRDYLTSIRVLVEK
+317 LKEYVTSIRVLVEK
-331 INGHSQNGA
+331 INGQSQNGA
-340 LSDVLNNLITAENT
+340 LSGVLSQLETAENN
-354 LNQLYNEIESIK
+354 LNQLYNEIESIR
-366 NSLANGNLIDTSK
+366 NLLDNGNVLDTSK

-420 KSALEI
+420 KGALEI
-426 LQRAQDKLPKVEEIL
+426 LQRAQDKLPQVEEIL

-520 GTAMTPFYSVLSLW
+520 GTAMTPFYSVLALW

-573 LIVALGDL
+573 LIVSLGDL

-589 NPALFVTGILFTSIT
+589 NPALFVTGILFTSVV

-662 FARESIGGVVQSVL
+662 FAREAIGGVVQSVL

>member
-1 MFEKSFQQSVRSNL
+1 MKNILKIYKEDMKKIFTNYAALIVFIALS
-15 RIIDTRCP
+15 I
-23 AQFRISS
+23 
-30 SVSLPSL
+30 LPSL

-130 NDIKKGKIIYT
+130 DDIKKGKIIYT
-141 VNEKI
+141 VNEKV
-146 NAIAPNITVKGATA
+146 NAIAPKITVKGATA

-379 LENAKTVLNDVSN
+379 LENVKTVLNDVSN

>member
-1 MFEKSFQQSVRSNL
+1 MNNIFKIYKDDIKKIFTNYAALIVFIALS
-15 RIIDTRCP
+15 I
-23 AQFRISS
+23 
-30 SVSLPSL
+30 LPSL

-113 MITIPEEFSEN
+113 MITIPEEFSED

-130 NDIKKGKIIYT
+130 DDIKKGKIIYT
-141 VNEKI
+141 VNEKV
-146 NAIAPNITVKGATA
+146 NAIAPKITVKGATA

-257 ISKSQTEINN
+257 ITTSQGEINN

-276 GLVRDLA
+276 GLVKDLA

-297 NTGSENANVLLG
+297 KTNGENVKVLLE
-309 NLNTKVSG
+309 NLSTKVSN
-317 LRDYLTSIRVLVEK
+317 LKEYVTSIRVLVEK
-331 INGHSQNGA
+331 INGQSQNGA
-340 LSDVLNNLITAENT
+340 LSGVLSQLETAENN
-354 LNQLYNEIESIK
+354 LNQLYNEIESIR
-366 NSLANGNLIDTSK
+366 NLLDNGNVLDTSK

-420 KSALEI
+420 KGALEI
-426 LQRAQDKLPKVEEIL
+426 LQRAQDKLPQVEEIL

-520 GTAMTPFYSVLSLW
+520 GTAMTPFYSVLALW

-573 LIVALGDL
+573 LIVSLGDL

-589 NPALFVTGILFTSIT
+589 NPALFVTGILFTSVV

-662 FARESIGGVVQSVL
+662 FAREAIGGVVQSVL

-689 AILISIFLKKPI
+689 SILISIFLKKPI

>member
-1 MFEKSFQQSVRSNL
+1 MKNILKIYKEDMKKIFTNYAALIVFIALS
-15 RIIDTRCP
+15 I
-23 AQFRISS
+23 
-30 SVSLPSL
+30 LPSL

-130 NDIKKGKIIYT
+130 DDIKKGKIIYT
-141 VNEKI
+141 VNEKV
-146 NAIAPNITVKGATA
+146 NAIAPKITVKGATA

-257 ISKSQTEINN
+257 ITTSQGEINN

-276 GLVRDLA
+276 GLVKDLA

-297 NTGSENANVLLG
+297 KTNGENVKVLLE
-309 NLNTKVSG
+309 NLSTKVSG

-379 LENAKTVLNDVSN
+379 LENVKTVLNDVSN
-392 IAGNLY
+392 ITGNLY
-398 EKFDTEILGNINTI
+398 DRFDSEILGNINTI

-589 NPALFVTGILFTSIT
+589 NPALFVTGILFASIT

-622 TAIIL
+622 VAIIL

-642 LTPKFFQIINPFLPF
+642 LTPKFFQVINPYLPF

-662 FARESIGGVVQSVL
+662 FAREAIGGVVQSVL